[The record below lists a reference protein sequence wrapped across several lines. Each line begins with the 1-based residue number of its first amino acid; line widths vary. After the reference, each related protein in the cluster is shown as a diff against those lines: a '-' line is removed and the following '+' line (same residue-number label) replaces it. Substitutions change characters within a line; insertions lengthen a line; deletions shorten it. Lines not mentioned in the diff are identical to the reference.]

1 MLPLK
6 YCFKIIFE
14 RMDRE
19 YSDKQHRHGACPLGT
34 DTLMG
39 ETDNKKVNK
48 SDRQFQIHRRKNGI
62 RW

>member
-1 MLPLK
+1 
-6 YCFKIIFE
+6 
-14 RMDRE
+14 MDRE